1 MLGQEHTEDNMILSG
16 ITGFVLGCGITIL
29 YLKNK
34 FITVKALL
42 EDKLL
47 INDILKKEINSL
59 TCCKED
65 NSKKAASKPRRR
77 TYKKKSDKQ

>member
-16 ITGFVLGCGITIL
+16 ITGFVLGCGI
-29 YLKNK
+29 NK
-34 FITVKALL
+34 RFNSIKTLL

-47 INDILKKEINSL
+47 VNDLLKKEIRSL

-65 NSKKAASKPRRR
+65 SSKKAATKTSRR

>member
-29 YLKNK
+29 NK
-34 FITVKALL
+34 RFNSIKTLL

-47 INDILKKEINSL
+47 VNDLLKKEIRSL

-65 NSKKAASKPRRR
+65 SSKKAATKTSRR

>member
-29 YLKNK
+29 YLNK
-34 FITVKALL
+34 RFNSIKTLL

-47 INDILKKEINSL
+47 VNDLLKKEIRSL

-65 NSKKAASKPRRR
+65 SSKKANMLKWRWRLN
-77 TYKKKSDKQ
+77 